1 MKGYNKLICGIAVF
15 SLLTV
20 VQAQNV
26 KPKTKTYNSAKQ
38 MTGTSGGITS
48 ESSGEITVDSKI
60 DKITVYSDRAMIT
73 RTASV
78 ELNTGE
84 QSLLFHNIP
93 YEIDVNSVRVQ
104 GSGDALLKDI
114 QVKTAYFSEVQGETV
129 KKLFD
134 RKKAIEDSLKE
145 ITDKLNEAKN
155 EKKFIEGISIKL
167 TSSTEKSAPV
177 ELSPDKWEKMVRFY
191 RARQEALNKEIRET
205 GRAQQ
210 QVQNQLIQV
219 NNEIAHLQ
227 QRQNK
232 SKYDIHALVQMK
244 KRGKL
249 TLNLSYLIY
258 NTGWRPAY
266 DIRVSTEEHKLN
278 IAYNAVVRQ
287 NTAEDWD
294 NVSLELSTARPG
306 IGGQHPEL
314 APWRI
319 SRFVPAYP
327 KSAPS
332 RGYAESESKKKETMS
347 QMMNVMPSDKDEAA
361 ATEPEEAPAPGI
373 ASENAG
379 VSSQTTSVVFQI
391 PGRHS
396 IPGNNE
402 EHKVTVML
410 RDFDVNFRYST
421 VPKLTPYAYLKARAV
436 NQTEYPMLPGNTNI
450 FLDNNF
456 VANARLQN
464 VAPREEFWTFLGI
477 DEGIKVEHK
486 LLKKDIS
493 GEGVFSKISK
503 VTYDYLI
510 QLTSNKK
517 REEEIVV
524 WDQIP
529 IAESQDIK
537 VELLEPQYQKDTD
550 RLKKNELEYL
560 EWMYKIKPGEKI
572 KIQLKFSVTHPE
584 NMKVTGLE

>member
-1 MKGYNKLICGIAVF
+1 MKEYIKLISGIAVF
-15 SLLTV
+15 LLLTA

-26 KPKTKTYNSAKQ
+26 KPKAKIYNPAKPVAGAPGKTV
-38 MTGTSGGITS
+38 S
-48 ESSGEITVDSKI
+48 ENSGEITVDSKI

-78 ELNTGE
+78 ELNAGE

-93 YEIDVNSVRVQ
+93 YEIDVNSVRVH
-104 GSGDALLKDI
+104 GSGDAVLKDI
-114 QVKTAYFSEVQGETV
+114 QIKTAYFSEVQGEAE
-129 KKLFD
+129 KKLYD
-134 RKKAIEDSLKE
+134 KKKAIEDSLKE

-155 EKKFIEGISIKL
+155 EKKFIEGISVKL
-167 TSSTEKSAPV
+167 TSSNEKSGPV
-177 ELSPDKWEKMVRFY
+177 ELSPDKWEKIVKFY
-191 RARQEALNKEIRET
+191 RTRQEALDNEMRET
-205 GRAQQ
+205 ARTQQ
-210 QVQNQLIQV
+210 QVQNQLKQIT
-219 NNEIAHLQ
+219 NEIAHLRD
-227 QRQNK
+227 RQNK

-244 KRGKL
+244 KSGKL
-249 TLNLSYLIY
+249 VLNLSYLIY

-266 DIRVSTEEHKLN
+266 DMRVSTEEHKLN
-278 IAYNAVVRQ
+278 IAYNAVVWQ
-287 NTAEDWD
+287 NTAENWD

-306 IGGQHPEL
+306 VGGQHPEL

-319 SRFVPAYP
+319 SRFIPAYP

-332 RGYAESESKKKETMS
+332 RAYEGSEMKKKEAMT
-347 QMMNVMPSDKDEAA
+347 QMMNVMPSEKDKDSAAEA
-361 ATEPEEAPAPGI
+361 EEAPAPGMV
-373 ASENAG
+373 SENAG
-379 VSSQTTSVVFQI
+379 VSSQTTSVIFQI
-391 PGRHS
+391 PGIHS

-410 RDFDVNFRYST
+410 KEFDVNFRYST
-421 VPKLTPYAYLKARAV
+421 VPKLSPYAYLKAKAV
-436 NQTEYPMLPGNTNI
+436 NQTEYPMLPGSTNI

-456 VANARLQN
+456 VANAKLQN
-464 VAPREEFWTFLGI
+464 VAPGEEFWTFLGI

-486 LLKKDIS
+486 LLKKDVS
-493 GEGVFSKISK
+493 AEGVFSKINK

-510 QLTSNKK
+510 QMTSNKK
-517 REEEIVV
+517 HEEEIVV

>member
-1 MKGYNKLICGIAVF
+1 MKGYIKLICGIAVF
-15 SLLTV
+15 SLLTA

-26 KPKTKTYNSAKQ
+26 KPKAKIYNPAKPAAG
-38 MTGTSGGITS
+38 TGAGIIN
-48 ESSGEITVDSKI
+48 ENSGEITVDSKI

-78 ELNTGE
+78 ELNAGE

-104 GSGDALLKDI
+104 GSGDAVLKDI
-114 QVKTAYFSEVQGETV
+114 QIKTAYFSEVQGEAV

-155 EKKFIEGISIKL
+155 EKKFIEAISVKL
-167 TSSTEKSAPV
+167 TSSSEKSGPV

-191 RARQEALNKEIRET
+191 RTRQEALNKEIRET
-205 GRAQQ
+205 GRARQ
-210 QVQNQLIQV
+210 QVQNQLNQV

-227 QRQNK
+227 NRQNK

-249 TLNLSYLIY
+249 KLNLSYLIY

-266 DIRVSTEEHKLN
+266 DMRVSTEEHKLN

-306 IGGQHPEL
+306 VGGQHPEL
-314 APWRI
+314 TPWRI
-319 SRFVPAYP
+319 SRFIPVYP
-327 KSAPS
+327 KAAPS
-332 RGYAESESKKKETMS
+332 RDYEGSEMRKKEAMS
-347 QMMNVMPSDKDEAA
+347 QMMNVMPSEKDEASA
-361 ATEPEEAPAPGI
+361 AEPEEAPAPAI
-373 ASENAG
+373 VSENAG

-402 EHKVTVML
+402 EHKVTIML
-410 RDFDVNFRYST
+410 KEFDVNFRYSA

-464 VAPREEFWTFLGI
+464 VAPGEEFWTFLGI

-486 LLKKDIS
+486 LLKKDVS
-493 GEGVFSKISK
+493 AEGVFSKINK

-517 REEEIVV
+517 HEEEIVV

-537 VELLEPQYQKDTD
+537 VELLEPQYQKDSG

>member
-1 MKGYNKLICGIAVF
+1 MKEYIKLICGIAVF

-20 VQAQNV
+20 VEAQSV
-26 KPKTKTYNSAKQ
+26 KPKAKIYNPAKPAA
-38 MTGTSGGITS
+38 GTSGGVIN
-48 ESSGEITVDSKI
+48 ENSGEITVDSKI

-73 RTASV
+73 RTASI
-78 ELNTGE
+78 ELGTGE

-104 GSGDALLKDI
+104 GSGDAVLKDI
-114 QVKTAYFSEVQGETV
+114 QIKTAYFSEVQGEAE
-129 KKLFD
+129 KKLYD

-155 EKKFIEGISIKL
+155 EKKFIEGISVKL
-167 TSSTEKSAPV
+167 TSSTEKSGPV

-191 RARQEALNKEIRET
+191 RTRQEALDKEMRET

-210 QVQNQLIQV
+210 QVQNQLNQV
-219 NNEIAHLQ
+219 NNEIAHLRD
-227 QRQNK
+227 RQNK

-249 TLNLSYLIY
+249 ILNLYYIIN

-266 DIRVSTEEHKLN
+266 DMRVSTEEHKLN
-278 IAYNAVVRQ
+278 IAYNAVVWQ
-287 NTAEDWD
+287 NTAENWD

-306 IGGQHPEL
+306 VGGQHPEL

-327 KSAPS
+327 KAAPS
-332 RGYAESESKKKETMS
+332 RSYAESETKKKEVMS
-347 QMMNVMPSDKDEAA
+347 QMMNVMPSEKDRASAA
-361 ATEPEEAPAPGI
+361 DEEEAPASAI
-373 ASENAG
+373 VSENAG

-410 RDFDVNFRYST
+410 KEFDVNFRYST

-436 NQTEYPMLPGNTNI
+436 NQTEYPMLPGSTSI

-464 VAPREEFWTFLGI
+464 VAPGEEFWTFLGI

-486 LLKKDIS
+486 LLKKDVS
-493 GEGVFSKISK
+493 PEGVFSKINK

-517 REEEIVV
+517 HEEEIVV

-529 IAESQDIK
+529 IVESQDIK
-537 VELLEPQYQKDTD
+537 VELLEPKYQKDTAM
-550 RLKKNELEYL
+550 LKKNELEYL

-572 KIQLKFSVTHPE
+572 KIQLKFSVTHPQ